1 MSRKLKTALAKNIIR
16 VTDENIDDEELIH
29 ALLEEEI
36 YVSSEEE
43 QLSFGDKAAD
53 FLAKFAGSWLFIISF
68 CIFLTGWI
76 VLNLYFL
83 STPFDPYPFILL
95 NLILSCLASVQAPLI
110 MMSQNRQEE
119 KDRRRAE
126 SDYKVSLKSEIIIE
140 DIHHKLDKI
149 LAQQKLLLS
158 GYADG
163 ENTHNSENTV
173 TEVEKES

>member
-1 MSRKLKTALAKNIIR
+1 MSRKLKTALAKKIIR

-29 ALLEEEI
+29 ALLEEELF
-36 YVSSEEE
+36 VSTENED
-43 QLSFGDKAAD
+43 LSFGDKAAD

-68 CIFLTGWI
+68 CVFLIGWI
-76 VLNLYFL
+76 VFNLHFL
-83 STPFDPYPFILL
+83 QKPFDPYPFILL

-149 LAQQKLLLS
+149 LLQQAEILYK
-158 GYADG
+158 
-163 ENTHNSENTV
+163 SENDV
-173 TEVEKES
+173 TEVEKK